1 MSDAEQNTEVN
12 TEEAGMPSELESL
25 KERADLMGISYHPNI
40 GVDKLREKVAEAL
53 KASEPPVPAEPVK
66 PVELTAAQLRHK
78 KKKEA
83 TELVRIRITC
93 MNPLKREWEGEVFT
107 CGNAVV
113 GSHTKYVP
121 YGVEWHVPR
130 IIYNQIKQR
139 QCQVFITKKDARGNS
154 TRHGKLIK
162 EFGIEELPTL
172 SEKELKELAQ
182 RQAMAA
188 GTAE

>member
-1 MSDAEQNTEVN
+1 MSDLEQNSEIN

-53 KASEPPVPAEPVK
+53 KSSEPPVPAEPA
-66 PVELTAAQLRHK
+66 ELSPAQLRHK

-93 MNPLKREWEGEVFT
+93 MNPTKREWEGELFT
-107 CGNAVV
+107 AGNSLV

-121 YGVEWHVPR
+121 FGVEWHVPR

-139 QCQVFITKKDARGNS
+139 QCQIFITKKDARGNS

-162 EFGIEELPTL
+162 EFGIEELPNL